1 MSQLQSKR
9 GAVKGA
15 VMQEMRAM
23 LEASVAEHRLWR
35 SQKVLS
41 VSG

>member
-15 VMQEMRAM
+15 VPEMRAM